1 MTSFELNDRSAV
13 FHSIKRGVGLNT
25 LCVVCCICC
34 VGVDFLILVLTS
46 RGDAEKLVIEEW
58 NDAFKDRQRE
68 MGRHN
73 LYNGV
78 SQS

>member
-25 LCVVCCICC
+25 LCVGCC

-58 NDAFKDRQRE
+58 IDAFKDR
-68 MGRHN
+68 
-73 LYNGV
+73 
-78 SQS
+78 